1 MMRLANGM
9 PVPRAEVNRR
19 GIIRFITSLMMG
31 TQARP
36 LVARTPIIQLPP
48 ELQKTMKEAS
58 KDFEVINIDLDQVTK
73 EMARRVEG
81 LLLYMPVNLRI
92 NSKVMDYFPNLKV
105 ISNCGVGIN
114 HIDVAAASERGI
126 AVGNTPDVLT
136 DCTADLAFS
145 LLLASARNVVEGDRI
160 ARGPETKEVIL
171 LIKSKKRL
179 YCI

>member
-1 MMRLANGM
+1 MACRFPTRVKA
-9 PVPRAEVNRR
+9 NRR
-19 GIIRFITSLMMG
+19 GIIRFITSLTMG

-36 LVARTPIIQLPP
+36 LVARTPIIELPD
-48 ELQKTMKEAS
+48 ELQKTIKEAS
-58 KDFEVINIDLDQVTK
+58 KDFEAINIDLDQITK

-92 NSKVMDYFPNLKV
+92 NSKVMDYFPSLKV

-114 HIDVAAASERGI
+114 HIDVAAATERGI
-126 AVGNTPDVLT
+126 AVGNTPDVVT

-160 ARGPETKEVIL
+160 ARSPETKEVIL

>member
-1 MMRLANGM
+1 MASRFPT
-9 PVPRAEVNRR
+9 PVKTNRR
-19 GIIRFITSLMMG
+19 GIIRFITSLTMG

-36 LVARTPIIQLPP
+36 LVARTPIIELPP
-48 ELQKTMKEAS
+48 ELQKTIKEAS
-58 KDFEVINIDLDQVTK
+58 KDFEVINIDLDQITK

-81 LLLYMPVNLRI
+81 LLLYTPAYLPI
-92 NSKVMDYFPNLKV
+92 DSKVMGYFPNLKV

-114 HIDVAAASERGI
+114 HIDVAAATERGI
-126 AVGNTPDVLT
+126 AVGNTPDVVT

-160 ARGPETKEVIL
+160 ARSPETKEVIL